1 MSGVGAGLG
10 VIWAIIGLG
19 YLLGKLSV
27 LQPAAQEPLNRL
39 VYVVGLPA
47 IVVQTLATADIRA
60 LIGAPLL
67 VAAGSALI
75 AAAVT
80 AALLARR
87 FGRTTVLIAVMG
99 GSLANAAY
107 LGVPIAQYV
116 LGDSSHVAPVIL
128 FQIGFLTPL
137 LFTLADVFSPAATV
151 RAGSIIKMVL
161 GNPLLL
167 AAVAGAALSLTG
179 WRPPEPVW
187 NVVEVLSGLAVPCI
201 LIAFG
206 LSFVVPVVLVG
217 LNMLGLIRGRTIL
230 KAWRWV
236 VVLVALLAAMTTPGT
251 DVLTMFYLMA
261 PLLILFFAAVGICM
275 WNDRRRDRRE
285 AQLAAG
291 TGVDA
296 DQATSAEA
304 LRNL

>member
-67 VAAGSALI
+67 VAACSALI

-80 AALLARR
+80 AAALARR

-137 LFTLADVFSPAATV
+137 LFTLADIFSPAATV

-179 WRPPEPVW
+179 WRPPAPVW

-206 LSFVVPVVLVG
+206 LSFVGERPRAFTSAAVPIAVASAAKVVLQPLVAY
-217 LNMLGLIRGRTIL
+217 LIGRYALALAGADLFAVVAMAALPTAQNAYLAAYRVRAGQDVARG
-230 KAWRWV
+230 
-236 VVLVALLAAMTTPGT
+236 VVLATTVLVTPVLMVLAVALT
-251 DVLTMFYLMA
+251 
-261 PLLILFFAAVGICM
+261 
-275 WNDRRRDRRE
+275 
-285 AQLAAG
+285 
-291 TGVDA
+291 
-296 DQATSAEA
+296 
-304 LRNL
+304 